1 MSRYFESFKNFLGQ
15 PYPFYYFR
23 ERAAILFTAIFAFSF
38 VFLYFFEPFTVNR
51 EEHRMDYFWI
61 CLLHA
66 GQPTLL
72 ALLYFWILEKLTR
85 DYDLWTVGKEF
96 LHVSILL
103 LLIGIGSFLVRDI
116 IYFNPYN
123 WSWRYFLEEIRNT
136 FLIGFLILAI
146 FVPLNYVRL
155 LRQYV
160 KQAESV
166 PPGNIASSG
175 QNEPKA
181 ISIKT
186 EVISDD
192 FEMISNE
199 LLFARADGNYMELF
213 FETNGKVVKLIKR
226 IRLKELEEQLRPIPY
241 IFKTHR
247 AYLVNLQKVCITKGN
262 AQGYQLK
269 LNGVEE
275 KIPVSRSMIE
285 QFKKE
290 MKAS

>member
-1 MSRYFESFKNFLGQ
+1 MSKYYTSFITFLNQ
-15 PYPFYYFR
+15 PYPYYYFK
-23 ERAAILFTAIFAFSF
+23 ERAVILFTAIFAFSF

-51 EEHRMDYFWI
+51 DEHRMDYVWI

-72 ALLYFWILEKLTR
+72 ALLYFWGLEKLTR

-103 LLIGIGSFLVRDI
+103 LLIGIASFLLRDV

-123 WSWRYFLEEIRNT
+123 WSWRYFYEEIRNT

-146 FVPLNYVRL
+146 FVPLNYIRL

-160 KQAESV
+160 KQAESLPLSTV
-166 PPGNIASSG
+166 ALPS
-175 QNEPKA
+175 QNELTP

-186 EVISDD
+186 QVLSDD
-192 FEMISNE
+192 FELLSND

-213 FETNGKVVKLIKR
+213 VETNGKITKLVKR
-226 IRLKELEEQLRPIPY
+226 ISLKELEDQLRHIPY

-247 AYLVNLQKVCITKGN
+247 AYLVNLQKVRATKGN
-262 AQGYQLK
+262 AQGYQLRI
-269 LNGVEE
+269 NGMDEFV
-275 KIPVSRSMIE
+275 PVSRSMIAD
-285 QFKKE
+285 FKEKLN
-290 MKAS
+290 AV